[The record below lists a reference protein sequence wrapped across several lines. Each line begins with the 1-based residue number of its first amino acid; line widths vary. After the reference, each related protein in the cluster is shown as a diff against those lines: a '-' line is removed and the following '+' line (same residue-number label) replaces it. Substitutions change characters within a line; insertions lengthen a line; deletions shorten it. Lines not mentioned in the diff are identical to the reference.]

1 MQAKEWQRAGFSQ
14 ITLVPP
20 SKNHLSKPKT
30 TNKILFFDVE
40 IKSITQILNLSLVH
54 EYC

>member
-1 MQAKEWQRAGFSQ
+1 MQAKEWQRARFSQ

-30 TNKILFFDVE
+30 TNKILFFDVKKKKYCPD
-40 IKSITQILNLSLVH
+40 IKPFISA
-54 EYC
+54 